1 MIKKLFIIL
10 SLMVFI
16 SNVSAGISGENEQIP
31 PPSSNKVGKIL
42 LDTIISGFKAAA
54 ISSDGG
60 YKIVDELLQRSMV
73 RLRKAKEDRV
83 IDSVFYRRY
92 KRILEILKLSIMDF
106 KHDREGILIDLI
118 ARQMQNF
125 IYDITGETR
134 DLSQTKSRGLGAIAQ
149 AVSFE
154 LLNLHIY
161 LDTKANR
168 PDFIKKYFRVPPPP
182 PPSKKKNR

>member
-10 SLMVFI
+10 ALMFLV
-16 SNVSAGISGENEQIP
+16 SNVSTGTSVENEQIQP
-31 PPSSNKVGKIL
+31 SSSNKVGKIL
-42 LDTIISGFKAAA
+42 LDTIVSGFKAAA
-54 ISSDGG
+54 ISGDGG
-60 YKIVDELLQRSMV
+60 YKTVDELLQRSMA
-73 RLRKAKEDRV
+73 RLRKAKEDRI

-106 KHDREGILIDLI
+106 KHDREGILSDLI

-134 DLSQTKSRGLGAIAQ
+134 DLAQTKSRGLGAIAQ

-182 PPSKKKNR
+182 PKKKNQ